1 MLSTYILVNP
11 HILGQT
17 GYVLH
22 ARWKVRLGISGPR
35 PATRVPT
42 IATAS
47 EDLGA
52 KVIGTRTWVAGGG
65 CDSCCWLIPV

>member
-1 MLSTYILVNP
+1 MLFTYILVNP

-35 PATRVPT
+35 PAT
-42 IATAS
+42 
-47 EDLGA
+47 
-52 KVIGTRTWVAGGG
+52 
-65 CDSCCWLIPV
+65 